1 MIDQQSPIQ
10 WWDALHDANMARI
23 DAHYALAK
31 RCIALEYRVSLLEVW
46 IKALAVALVAVA
58 LVAVFR

>member
-10 WWDALHDANMARI
+10 WI

-46 IKALAVALVAVA
+46 IKALAVALVAV
-58 LVAVFR
+58 FR